1 MGIDKEREAQL
12 QAEAD
17 RLKSLAVAGVA
28 MSVVAAFVCVLAVPL
43 IYNYVQH
50 VQTLLQNEVD
60 YCKVSASFYLLTYS
74 P

>member
-1 MGIDKEREAQL
+1 
-12 QAEAD
+12 
-17 RLKSLAVAGVA
+17 

-60 YCKVSASFYLLTYS
+60 YCKVSTSFLFLDVFAPHSSSYIVNEEYPFLLR
-74 P
+74 